1 MTTTSISELMA
12 EIRLPYALRRVPSAT
27 FNTLLPLPEIP
38 QTGDIA
44 LAEIESIGKNARLEL
59 ASGRLCTLHEGDL
72 LVVVFGNRYATKQFE
87 GYARRDGQRSDLL
100 SVGGLCG
107 IVESRHA
114 SVGAP
119 TRLRQLGALGDADM
133 RQLRLRDFSLELA
146 PSTKR
151 PSVIAVCG
159 TSMDAG
165 KTYTVASL
173 ITGMR
178 RGDVNVAGIK
188 LTGTAAGRDT
198 WSMLDAGACV
208 ALDFVDGGYP
218 STYLCSVPELLEVY
232 RLLTAHAATCDA
244 DWIVVEIADGLVQK
258 ETAALLR
265 SPAFTSTVDA
275 WVLAASDPLAAMGGV
290 TQLQRLGIKPV
301 AVSGLVSMSALAI
314 REVTEATGVSC
325 VSAKAL
331 QRGELNSTILKNNSR
346 TVHVSEPYP
355 QQNGVAQI

>member
-12 EIRLPYALRRVPSAT
+12 DTRLPYAVRRIPAT
-27 FNTLLPLPEIP
+27 TFKTLLPLPQTP

-59 ASGRLCTLHEGDL
+59 ASGRPCMLHEGDL
-72 LVVVFGNRYATKQFE
+72 LAVVFGNRYATKQFE

-114 SVGAP
+114 TVAAP

-133 RQLRLRDFSLELA
+133 SPLRLRDFSLEPA
-146 PSTKR
+146 SSTKR
-151 PSVIAVCG
+151 PSVVAVCG

-178 RGDVNVAGIK
+178 RPDFNVAGIK

-198 WSMLDAGACV
+198 WSMSDAGACV

-218 STYLCSVPELLEVY
+218 STYLCSLPELLELY
-232 RLLTAHAATCDA
+232 RLLTAHAASCDA
-244 DWIVVEIADGLVQK
+244 DSIVVEIADGLVQR

-265 SPAFTSTVDA
+265 SPEFVSTVDA

-290 TQLQRLGIKPV
+290 EELRRRGIEPI

-314 REVTEATGVSC
+314 REVTEATGVAC
-325 VSAKAL
+325 VPAKAL
-331 QRGELNSTILKNNSR
+331 QQVELNSTIAGNMSR
-346 TVHVSEPYP
+346 TVNASDQHS
-355 QQNGVAQI
+355 QQNGVAHV

>member
-1 MTTTSISELMA
+1 MTTTPISELMA
-12 EIRLPYALRRVPSAT
+12 DMRLPYALRRVPAAT
-27 FNTLLPLPEIP
+27 FKTLLPLPESP
-38 QTGDIA
+38 QAGDIA

-72 LVVVFGNRYATKQFE
+72 VGVVFGNRYATKQFE

-100 SVGGLCG
+100 SIGGLCG

-119 TRLRQLGALGDADM
+119 TRLRQLGALGDADK
-133 RQLRLRDFSLELA
+133 RPLRLRDFSLELI
-146 PSTKR
+146 SHTKR
-151 PSVIAVCG
+151 PRVIVVCG

-173 ITGMR
+173 ITGLR
-178 RGDVNVAGIK
+178 CYNFNVAGIK

-218 STYLCSVPELLEVY
+218 STYLCSLPELLDLY
-232 RLLTAHAATCDA
+232 RLLMAQAAAHHA
-244 DWIVVEIADGLVQK
+244 DWIVLEIADGLVQK
-258 ETAALLR
+258 ETTALLR
-265 SPAFTSTVDA
+265 SQAFVSTVDA
-275 WVLAASDPLAAMGGV
+275 WVLAASDSLAAVGGV
-290 TQLQRLGIKPV
+290 THFQRQGIEPV
-301 AVSGLVSMSALAI
+301 AVSGLVSMSALAM
-314 REVTEATGVSC
+314 REVTEATGLPC

-331 QRGELNSTILKNNSR
+331 QRGELTTTLSKDKPR
-346 TVHVSEPYP
+346 MVHYADRYA
-355 QQNGVAQI
+355 QHNGVARI